1 MDRPTTPTTPSAP
14 PVPPGVAIDITGLSR
29 SFGRGEA
36 RITAADGITLRVPP
50 GQIVAVTG
58 RSGSGKSTLLHL
70 LGAIERADAGS
81 ILVDGT
87 DITALGKKDL
97 TRYRRTVGFVFQRF
111 HLLPALTVLDNV
123 LAPVLPRRTPY
134 DKHARA
140 RELLDAVGLADR
152 ADAHPAQLSG
162 GQQQRVALAR
172 ALVDTPRL
180 LLADEPTGA
189 LDSTT
194 GAAVMDLVVRLGRDH
209 GTTVLIATH
218 EQSVAEGCPR
228 ALHMRDGRIVS
239 DTDTNTDT
247 DTDTGTETGQPPCP
261 GRRTRVADASP
272 DTGRSRG
279 PVS

>member
-1 MDRPTTPTTPSAP
+1 M
-14 PVPPGVAIDITGLSR
+14 AIEATGLSR
-29 SFGRGEA
+29 SFDRGEA
-36 RITAADGITLRVPP
+36 RITAVDGITLQVPP

-81 ILVDGT
+81 IVVDGT
-87 DITALGKKDL
+87 GITAPGKKDL

-152 ADAHPAQLSG
+152 AHAHPAQLSG

-172 ALVDTPRL
+172 ALVAPPAPAARRRTHRRPRL
-180 LLADEPTGA
+180 GHRSRRHGPHRPAGPRARHHRPHRRPRTFGGGGLPARPPHA
-189 LDSTT
+189 RRPR
-194 GAAVMDLVVRLGRDH
+194 RLGRRT
-209 GTTVLIATH
+209 GVTH
-218 EQSVAEGCPR
+218 VR
-228 ALHMRDGRIVS
+228 
-239 DTDTNTDT
+239 
-247 DTDTGTETGQPPCP
+247 TGS
-261 GRRTRVADASP
+261 R
-272 DTGRSRG
+272 RSRG
-279 PVS
+279 PTRADGSR